1 MTTPQ
6 ADSFLKID
14 EDLRLVLGWAS
25 VNKVNGEDVIDHH
38 DDIISSRELTKAGMD
53 FMSASRQGGIMHFRD
68 AEGEVIKAGEV
79 VFAMPLTEDIKKVFG
94 IDIPEE
100 GLAIGVRIDDDDVW
114 EFVKDGTL
122 GAFSI
127 GGKADRVDA

>member
-1 MTTPQ
+1 MTKSTP
-6 ADSFLKID
+6 SGFLKTD

-25 VNKVNGEDVIDHH
+25 VATVNGVDIVDSQ
-38 DDIISSRELTKAGMD
+38 DDIISGRELTKAGMN
-53 FMSASRQGGIMHFRD
+53 FMSASRQGGLMHFRNENGD
-68 AEGEVIKAGEV
+68 VIKAGEV
-79 VFAMPLTEDIKKVFG
+79 VFAMPLTADIKKVFG

-100 GLAIGVRIDDDDVW
+100 GLAIGVRIDDDEVW
-114 EFVKDGTL
+114 KLVKDGTL